1 MFSGISKKVI
11 FFSFLFINFLQ
22 PSKSAEFS
30 KINNNNN
37 NRNIKIT
44 LSNDFETNI
53 KEFKFSN
60 HSISKE
66 DGPLTL
72 RLKVPY
78 NYFDLDEFELK
89 AIELLGIDKNWV
101 INMSLENSKCTN
113 SLKK

>member
-1 MFSGISKKVI
+1 MSKVKGLENYKKYWKEQA
-11 FFSFLFINFLQ
+11 SFMDQAPWNLR
-22 PSKSAEFS
+22 
-30 KINNNNN
+30 KIL
-37 NRNIKIT
+37 KIT
-44 LSNDFETNI
+44 FSNDFETNI

-89 AIELLGIDKNWV
+89 AIDLLGIDKNWV

>member
-1 MFSGISKKVI
+1 MSKEKGIETYKKYWEDQA
-11 FFSFLFINFLQ
+11 SFMDQAPWNLR
-22 PSKSAEFS
+22 
-30 KINNNNN
+30 KIL
-37 NRNIKIT
+37 KIT
-44 LSNDFETNI
+44 FSNDFENNI
-53 KEFKFSN
+53 EEFKFSN

-66 DGPLTL
+66 DGSLTL

-101 INMSLENSKCTN
+101 INMSLENTKCTN

>member
-1 MFSGISKKVI
+1 MSKVKGLENYKKYWEEQA
-11 FFSFLFINFLQ
+11 SFMDQGPWNLR
-22 PSKSAEFS
+22 
-30 KINNNNN
+30 KIL
-37 NRNIKIT
+37 KIT
-44 LSNDFETNI
+44 FSNDFATNI

-60 HSISKE
+60 HSISKD

>member
-1 MFSGISKKVI
+1 MAKVKGVENYKKYWEEQA
-11 FFSFLFINFLQ
+11 SFMDQSPWDLR
-22 PSKSAEFS
+22 
-30 KINNNNN
+30 KIL
-37 NRNIKIT
+37 KIT
-44 LSNDFETNI
+44 FSNDFKNNI
-53 KEFKFSN
+53 KELDFSK
-60 HSISKE
+60 HSLSKE